1 MMIMMLVI
9 MLLDYSYAERFIS
22 TIAGT
27 GSSGYSGDG
36 GAATSAKLNNPFGV
50 ALDSSGNVYIADS
63 GNHRIRMIDAISGNI
78 STIAGTGSGGYSGDG
93 GAATSARLKYPTGVV
108 LDSSG
113 NVYIADS
120 YNNRIRNLTPT
131 CAAGQY
137 WRGFPPCLPCPGG
150 KFSSSIGR
158 YLTFIVVSVY
168 ICLYD
173 IY

>member
-1 MMIMMLVI
+1 MKLMIVRI
-9 MLLDYSYAERFIS
+9 ICIVSFLLCFLWKDVCGDYIIT

-27 GSSGYSGDG
+27 GSDGYSGDG
-36 GAATSAKLNNPFGV
+36 GAATSAQLNNPAGV
-50 ALDSSGNVYIADS
+50 ALDSSGNVYIAD
-63 GNHRIRMIDAISGNI
+63 
-78 STIAGTGSGGYSGDG
+78 YS
-93 GAATSARLKYPTGVV
+93 
-108 LDSSG
+108 
-113 NVYIADS
+113 
-120 YNNRIRNLTPT
+120 NNRIRKLTPT

-173 IY
+173 IYKCIHPS